1 MRSYLVVFASVL
13 VAELGDK
20 TQLATLL
27 FATDP
32 ALSRV
37 GVFLAAAGALIA
49 ASLLA
54 VLLGAW
60 IGSWV
65 APGQLRILAG
75 VGFIVVGLWVLLVR
89 S

>member
-75 VGFIVVGLWVLLVR
+75 GGFIFVALWWLLVR